1 MSNSGGLLQLVAQ
14 GRQDIYLS
22 GNPQTTFFKQVYRRY
37 TNFSMET
44 QYIPFDTA
52 ADFNK
57 LISVTV
63 PRNGDLL
70 SQLYLE
76 IRLPQITPAGPVVS
90 TTSPPCGV
98 STLPANNYVETPPS
112 TSYSNGIGYGM
123 IDYVSLWIGQQEID
137 RQYGEFMYL
146 WTQLTTPGS
155 KQNGVRAM
163 IGQQGNYNQ
172 YTQQGPLQLFV
183 PLYFWFCRNPGL
195 SLPLLALQAT
205 PIKLYIHM
213 KNGSQVVFSNALET
227 AVLTTGTCIPV
238 TASPPVITEMRLW
251 GNYIYLD
258 TEERRRFVSSKHEYL
273 IEQVQQQTRS
283 SIPAMATKVSVP
295 LTFNHPIK
303 ELMWVIQQD
312 RMVTANE
319 IFNYGSR
326 MLIEEGIPNLDL
338 INTALLQFD
347 GYDRFQVQPA
357 QYFRL
362 MQPYLYHTAIPNA
375 VDENNFIY
383 IYSFSLNPE
392 AEQPQGSFNASRIDS
407 IVLQLEMNPNVTS
420 RPAGCTVYAINYNVL
435 RIVAGLGGV
444 LFTV

>member
-22 GNPQTTFFKQVYRRY
+22 GNPQTTFFKHVYRRY
-37 TNFSMET
+37 TNFSMEM

-52 ADFNK
+52 AEFNK
-57 LISVTV
+57 LISVTI

-76 IRLPQITPAGPVVS
+76 ISLPQITPEGPIP
-90 TTSPPCGV
+90 TSSAVPCGV
-98 STLPANNYVETPPS
+98 ASTPTTDYTATPPS
-112 TSYSNGIGYGM
+112 VSYSNGIGYGM
-123 IDYVSLWIGQQEID
+123 IDYISVWIGQQEID

-155 KQNGVRAM
+155 KQNGIRTM
-163 IGQQGNYNQ
+163 IGQQSVFNQ
-172 YTQQGPLQLFV
+172 YTQQGPLHLFV

-195 SLPLLALQAT
+195 ALPLLALQAT

-213 KNGSQVVFSNALET
+213 KNGSQVVFSNALEQS
-227 AVLTTGTCIPV
+227 VLATGNCVPV
-238 TASPPVITEMRLW
+238 TAAPPVITEMRLW

-273 IEQVQQQTRS
+273 IEQVQQQTRY
-283 SIPAMATKVSVP
+283 SIPAMATKVSIP

-303 ELMWVIQQD
+303 ELLWVVQQD

-319 IFNYGSR
+319 TFNYGSR
-326 MLIEEGIPNLDL
+326 MLLQAGLPNLDL
-338 INTALLQFD
+338 ISTALLQFD
-347 GYDRFQVQPA
+347 GYDRFQVQSA
-357 QYFRL
+357 EFFRL

-375 VDENNFIY
+375 TDEGNFIY
-383 IYSFSLNPE
+383 VYSFSLNPE

-407 IVLQLEMNPNVTS
+407 IVLQLAMNTQVNS
-420 RPAGCTVYAINYNVL
+420 LPAGCTVYAINYNVL

>member
-44 QYIPFDTA
+44 QYIPVDTA
-52 ADFNK
+52 ADFNT

-76 IRLPQITPAGPVVS
+76 IRLPKITPAGPVTPS
-90 TTSPPCGV
+90 SPPCGV
-98 STLPANNYVETPPS
+98 TTLPVGNPQEAPPA

-155 KQNGVRAM
+155 KQNGVRSM
-163 IGQQGNYNQ
+163 IGQQSVYNQ
-172 YTQQGPLQLFV
+172 YTQPGPLQLFV

-213 KNGSQVVFSNALET
+213 KNGSQVVFSNALEN
-227 AVLTTGTCIPV
+227 AVLNTGACIAV
-238 TASPPVITEMRLW
+238 TATPPVITEMRLW

-273 IEQVQQQTRS
+273 IEQVQQQTRY

-303 ELMWVIQQD
+303 ELLWVVQQD

-326 MLIEEGIPNLDL
+326 MLIEPTLPNLDL

-347 GYDRFQVQPA
+347 GYDRFQVQSA

-383 IYSFSLNPE
+383 TYSFSLNPE

-407 IVLQLEMNPNVTS
+407 IVLQLSMNPNVTS

>member
-1 MSNSGGLLQLVAQ
+1 MSNSGGLLQLVAT

-44 QYIPFDTA
+44 QYIAFDTA
-52 ADFNK
+52 AEFNK
-57 LISVTV
+57 LISVTI

-76 IRLPQITPAGPVVS
+76 VTLPQITPAGPS
-90 TTSPPCGV
+90 TTPIVPCGV
-98 STLPANNYVETPPS
+98 ATAPPTNYALNPPAVS
-112 TSYSNGIGYGM
+112 WANGIGYGM
-123 IDYVSLWIGQQEID
+123 IDYISVWIGQQEID

-155 KQNGVRAM
+155 KLSGVRTM
-163 IGQQGNYNQ
+163 IGQQSVFTESSQ
-172 YTQQGPLQLFV
+172 SGPLRLFI

-195 SLPLLALQAT
+195 ALPLLALQAT

-213 KNGSQVVFSNALET
+213 KNGSNLVFSNALEQS
-227 AVLTTGTCIPV
+227 VLTTGNCISPI
-238 TASPPVITEMRLW
+238 ASPPTITDMRLW
-251 GNYIYLD
+251 GDYIYLD
-258 TEERRRFVSSKHEYL
+258 VEERRRFVSSKHEYL
-273 IEQVQQQTRS
+273 IEQVQQQTRY
-283 SIPAMATKVSVP
+283 SIPKNSTKISVP

-303 ELMWVIQQD
+303 EFIWVAQQD
-312 RMVTANE
+312 RMIAANE
-319 IFNYGSR
+319 LFNYGSR
-326 MLIEEGIPNLDL
+326 MLIEAGIPNLDL
-338 INTALLQFD
+338 IDTALIQLD

-362 MQPYLYHTAIPNA
+362 MQPWQYHTAIPN
-375 VDENNFIY
+375 DFIY
-383 IYSFSLNPE
+383 VYSFSLNPE
-392 AEQPQGSFNASRIDS
+392 AAQPQGSMNASRIDS
-407 IVLQLEMNPNVTS
+407 IVLQLAMNTQVNSVPSGV
-420 RPAGCTVYAINYNVL
+420 TVYAINYNVL

>member
-37 TNFSMET
+37 TNFSMEM

-76 IRLPQITPAGPVVS
+76 FTLPKITPDGPDLGSLDSCGVATVPPTDYTTTPPVVS
-90 TTSPPCGV
+90 Y
-98 STLPANNYVETPPS
+98 A
-112 TSYSNGIGYGM
+112 NGIGYAM
-123 IDYVSLWIGQQEID
+123 IDYISIWIGQQEID

-155 KQNGVRAM
+155 KMNGIRSM
-163 IGQQGNYNQ
+163 IGQQSTYRQ
-172 YTQQGPLQLFV
+172 ETLQGPLHLFV

-195 SLPLLALQAT
+195 ALPLLALQAT
-205 PIKLYIHM
+205 PIKIYIQM
-213 KNGSQVVFSNALET
+213 KNGSQIVYNAALEQ
-227 AVLTTGTCIPV
+227 AVFTTGTCIPI
-238 TASPPVITEMRLW
+238 TAKPPIITDMRLW

-273 IEQVQQQTRS
+273 IEQVQRQTRY
-283 SIPAMATKVSVP
+283 SIPAMSKQISIP

-303 ELMWVIQQD
+303 ELIWVVQIDKILESNQP
-312 RMVTANE
+312 
-319 IFNYGSR
+319 FNYGSR
-326 MLIEEGIPNLDL
+326 SLTVSGIDNLDL

-347 GYDRFQVQPA
+347 GYDRFQVQSA

-362 MQPYLYHTAIPNA
+362 MQPWLYHTAIPNA
-375 VDENNFIY
+375 VDEGHFIY
-383 IYSFSLNPE
+383 MYSFSLNPE
-392 AEQPQGSFNASRIDS
+392 AAQPQGSFNASRIDS
-407 IVLQLEMNPNVTS
+407 IVLQLAMNQQVATTPM
-420 RPAGCTVYAINYNVL
+420 GCTVYAINYNVL